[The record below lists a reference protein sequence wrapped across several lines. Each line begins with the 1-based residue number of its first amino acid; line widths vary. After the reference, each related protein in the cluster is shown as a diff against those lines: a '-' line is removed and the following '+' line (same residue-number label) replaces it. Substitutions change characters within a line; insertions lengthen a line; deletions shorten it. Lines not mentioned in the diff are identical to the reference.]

1 MAAVDSATTQFTAL
15 HLISLADEHASKL
28 CGIWERTLKHRTA
41 AKLILKLDSLG
52 VSSARTAA
60 MEFSPDLTTFLRNK
74 VVVKTAKAC
83 LERIHR
89 ICNLRNKVG
98 PTPGQEPPRV
108 NVRVFLAI
116 YMIASHPDK
125 VFESLSDPLVQP
137 LRDAASKFLDHFETI
152 CSAIR
157 DHPHKAYNELPL
169 DLTQDF
175 GVNLAEYYRAFQAW
189 KGPDEIKLITRI
201 KHALVALFQAYSHLP
216 PDEPANSQL
225 RLEFCAQVARLLV
238 KLREV
243 GGANAVA
250 AFMENNPAPDG
261 IVVDGSTLPTA
272 TGEAGILAAALH
284 AGASAAPGNNAP
296 APLFS
301 ANAAYPDRLSNED
314 LAHALLIDSSFTIGD
329 HGTMSSRYQEVR
341 NRFHRAFWDSLISEL
356 TLRPNPCF
364 TRVMRVIEEIRS
376 SLCDLGGVWPMEVDT
391 AQLQTRA
398 VAGSMAWEDFVAVVR
413 SILAAIRRA
422 QSPARVDETNARWAV
437 VCESLEAA
445 ADSDPDQPRAF
456 CSALEFLLDCINIIR
471 IDSANARLRLIAPVV
486 AEHGIFYEVGKFDEK
501 INAGSITLDRTTAWL
516 RRALAS
522 SPGASTPIPQL
533 HARAMVSLVF
543 HPEPLTQDNIPE
555 TLALD
560 VRHLAPL
567 QSEVHYITS
576 AATLLIMAARVLGED
591 NTQPCATPES
601 IQVNAVIHAQIADT
615 LVGANFTD
623 DDQGVRQVRSLV
635 FCYASSITCS
645 NTHTHTA
652 DRQGRHHGRGQGQ
665 APARPRPVRQ
675 QGRPRLPPH
684 VSTLAPL
691 LIPPFCLFTLDSN
704 RSERIQRLWEQTIEV
719 GAAPTSASG
728 LPQAFTSGIPPPA
741 ARIIPRITKVHPPP
755 PPTLSHFSFIRLANS
770 HFGRPPSSTPA
781 SSTST
786 ASSTSP
792 ATRACSGTSPPP
804 TPPPPLPWA
813 EQLALLLA
821 LLLARPRA
829 RPRDPLFL

>member
-1 MAAVDSATTQFTAL
+1 MAAVDDATTQFTAL
-15 HLISLADEHASKL
+15 HLISHFDEHASKL

-41 AKLILKLDSLG
+41 AKLILKLDVLG

-60 MEFSPDLTTFLRNK
+60 MEFSPDLTAFLRNK

-98 PTPGQEPPRV
+98 PTPGQEQPRV

-116 YMIASHPDK
+116 YMIVSHPDK
-125 VFESLSDPLVQP
+125 VFESLSEPLVQP
-137 LRDAASKFLDHFETI
+137 LRDAASKFLDHFEII

-189 KGPDEIKLITRI
+189 KAPDEIKLITRI
-201 KHALVALFQAYSHLP
+201 KHALIALFQAYTHLP
-216 PDEPANSQL
+216 SNEPANSPL

-243 GGANAVA
+243 GGAGAVA
-250 AFMENNPAPDG
+250 AFMESNPAPDG
-261 IVVDGSTLPTA
+261 IVVVGNTLPAA
-272 TGEAGILAAALH
+272 TGAAGILAAALL
-284 AGASAAPGNNAP
+284 AGAAAAPGNNAP
-296 APLFS
+296 APLFHTS
-301 ANAAYPDRLSNED
+301 APYPDRMSNED
-314 LAHALLIDSSFTIGD
+314 LAHALLIDPSFTIGD
-329 HGTMSSRYQEVR
+329 HGTASSRYQEVR

-422 QSPARVDETNARWAV
+422 QSPARVDDTNARWAV

-456 CSALEFLLDCINIIR
+456 CSALEFLLDCINILR

-486 AEHGIFYEVGKFDEK
+486 AEHGIFYEVGKFNEK
-501 INAGSITLDRTTAWL
+501 IVAGSITLDRTTAWL

-560 VRHLAPL
+560 VRQLTPL

-576 AATLLIMAARVLGED
+576 AATLLIMTARVLGED
-591 NTQPCATPES
+591 NTQPYATPES
-601 IQVNAVIHAQIADT
+601 IQVNAAIHAQIADT
-615 LVGANFTD
+615 LVGANFAD

-635 FCYASSITCS
+635 YIFVCFVSSITCS
-645 NTHTHTA
+645 NTHTHTHCRSSRAASRKRSRPSSSAPSTSATTGTTPSTASCKHTHSLFAYSQSSHSTLLQQERAHPAPLGA
-652 DRQGRHHGRGQGQ
+652 DHRSGRRSHLRQRP
-665 APARPRPVRQ
+665 APAGGEYHPSHH
-675 QGRPRLPPH
+675 QG
-684 VSTLAPL
+684 T
-691 LIPPFCLFTLDSN
+691 PPFPHLN
-704 RSERIQRLWEQTIEV
+704 
-719 GAAPTSASG
+719 
-728 LPQAFTSGIPPPA
+728 
-741 ARIIPRITKVHPPP
+741 
-755 PPTLSHFSFIRLANS
+755 FSFIRIANS
-770 HFGRPPSSTPA
+770 LFGRPPSSTPA

-792 ATRACSGTSPPP
+792 ATRACSRTSPPP
-804 TPPPPLPWA
+804 TPLPLPLPWA

-821 LLLARPRA
+821 RPRA
-829 RPRDPLFL
+829 RPRAPLLL